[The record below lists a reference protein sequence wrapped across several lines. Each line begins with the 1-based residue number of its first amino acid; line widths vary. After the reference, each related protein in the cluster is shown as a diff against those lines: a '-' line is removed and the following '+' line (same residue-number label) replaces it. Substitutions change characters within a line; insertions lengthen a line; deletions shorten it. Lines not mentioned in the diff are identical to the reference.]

1 MKKQLRNIL
10 IVLFTYSL
18 LAVSMSVHADSDN
31 EEIYL
36 KNYESTLSVMKKEM
50 EAAPKT
56 GDPTLDFLYEMIPHH
71 EAAVSMAENLLSYG
85 ENLEVKKLAMTIMR
99 DQIEGIQKMKTLLD
113 QIKNNPQVDKAKET
127 AYLKIYNE
135 DYKQMME
142 KMSKVEPT
150 GSVDKD
156 FLEEMIPH
164 DEGAVKMATNILNYT
179 TNEDLRGIAT
189 HIISGQQRQL
199 EEMKQ
204 LLKTVK

>member
-99 DQIEGIQKMKTLLD
+99 DQIEGIQKMKALLD
-113 QIKNNPQVDKAKET
+113 RIKNNPQVDKAKET

-164 DEGAVKMATNILNYT
+164 HEGAVKMATNILNYT

>member
-164 DEGAVKMATNILNYT
+164 HEGAVKMATNILNYT

>member
-1 MKKQLRNIL
+1 MKKQLRNVL

-31 EEIYL
+31 EELYL
-36 KNYESTLSVMKKEM
+36 KNYESILSVMKKEM

-85 ENLEVKKLAMTIMR
+85 EGLEVKKLAMTIMR
-99 DQIEGIQKMKTLLD
+99 DQIEGIQRMKTLLD
-113 QIKNNPQVDKAKET
+113 QLKNNPQVDKAKET
-127 AYLKIYNE
+127 AYLKIYND
-135 DYKQMME
+135 DYKQMMN

-156 FLEEMIPH
+156 FLEQMIAH
-164 DEGAVKMATNILNYT
+164 HEGAVKMATNILNYT
-179 TNEDLRGIAT
+179 NNEELREIAT
-189 HIISGQQRQL
+189 HMISGQQRQL
-199 EEMKQ
+199 EEMKR

>member
-18 LAVSMSVHADSDN
+18 LAVSMSVHANSDN
-31 EEIYL
+31 EELYL
-36 KNYESTLSVMKKEM
+36 KNYESILSVMKKEM

-85 ENLEVKKLAMTIMR
+85 EGLEVKKLAMTIMR

-113 QIKNNPQVDKAKET
+113 QLKNTPQVYKAKE
-127 AYLKIYNE
+127 ASYLKVYDE
-135 DYKQMME
+135 ACKQLLNR
-142 KMSKVEPT
+142 MSKVEPT

-156 FLEEMIPH
+156 FVEEMIPH
-164 DEGAVKMATNILNYT
+164 HEGAVKMATNILNYT
-179 TNEDLRGIAT
+179 NNEELREIAT
-189 HIISGQQRQL
+189 HMISGQQRQL
-199 EEMKQ
+199 EEMKR